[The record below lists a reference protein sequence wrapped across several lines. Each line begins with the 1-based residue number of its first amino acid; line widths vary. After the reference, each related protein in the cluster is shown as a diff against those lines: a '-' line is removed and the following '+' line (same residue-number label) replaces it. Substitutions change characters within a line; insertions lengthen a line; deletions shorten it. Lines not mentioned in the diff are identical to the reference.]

1 MMKKYC
7 PSCKKPAVTV
17 WRLLSLGGIR
27 RAVCPNCAA
36 RIGLSPLSS
45 FVLLAL
51 GTWIPVAGAVVGAIV
66 AAGIS
71 TSSWPIGAA
80 VGLVLTGTIFY
91 AIYFHGAKL
100 IIA

>member
-1 MMKKYC
+1 MMKKCC

-17 WRLLSLGGIR
+17 FKLLSLGGLR
-27 RAVCPNCAA
+27 RAVCTNCAA

-45 FVLLAL
+45 FVLCAL
-51 GTWIPVAGAVVGAIV
+51 GTWIPVVGAMIGAVV

-80 VGLVLTGTIFY
+80 VGMLLTGTIFS
-91 AIYFHGAKL
+91 AIFFHGAKL